1 MSTATQIALVI
12 VLAIGWTLGLP
23 RFAPRIGV
31 AGASCKPSDFEPSAM
46 RGYQA
51 EGDWLVY
58 RNAKNG
64 LSFRYPSFLRAVD
77 VDPVKL
83 GMVQSED
90 KAPDVV
96 DLRAQGSII
105 MRFICGRGE
114 QTPEMAAKEAH
125 WLRKQAASEGRE
137 SYLASMQIDGH
148 DAILAAVRGGGA
160 GSCLWGVTILQPRRC
175 SIFPMGGSDDSSAP
189 LHDGHFPSLSI
200 IETVHFEPV
209 RSKR

>member
-1 MSTATQIALVI
+1 MSSVRHTALPVG
-12 VLAIGWTLGLP
+12 LALGLSLVLL
-23 RFAPRIGV
+23 RFAPRIGL
-31 AGASCKPSDFEPSAM
+31 AEASCTESNFDPSAL
-46 RGYQA
+46 RGDA
-51 EGDWLVY
+51 AKGDWLVY
-58 RNAKNG
+58 RNATNG

-83 GMVQSED
+83 GMVESAD

-96 DLRAQGSII
+96 DLRSQGSII
-105 MRFICGRGE
+105 MRIICTRGE
-114 QTPEMAAKEAH
+114 QTPEMAAEEAH
-125 WLRKQAASEGRE
+125 WLRKQAAGEGE
-137 SYLASMQIDGH
+137 SDLASMQVDGH
-148 DAILAAVRGGGA
+148 EAILAAVRGGGA

-175 SIFPMGGSDDSSAP
+175 NIFPMEGPDDSSAP